1 MKRRILLTALL
12 IGPLALPLAT
22 AQAADHGQHGHHGH
36 AQGEMTESRHEVR
49 GIYLGYDAEAHRI
62 SVAHEEIP
70 GVMRAM
76 RMNLHL
82 AEDAPAPA
90 LTEGERIR
98 FTMTG
103 RVQDGMTWYAD
114 AIESLPADTELEL
127 PESLRE
133 MIGH

>member
-1 MKRRILLTALL
+1 MKPTVLLAAALL
-12 IGPLALPLAT
+12 AGAVT
-22 AQAADHGQHGHHGH
+22 QAQASDHGHHSHHGH

-76 RMNLHL
+76 RMNLRL
-82 AEDAPAPA
+82 AEDDAAPGLA
-90 LTEGERIR
+90 EGERIR

-103 RVQDGMTWYAD
+103 KVKEGMTWYAD
-114 AIESLPADTELEL
+114 AIEALPADTELEL
-127 PESLRE
+127 PEGLRE

>member
-1 MKRRILLTALL
+1 MKPTVLLAAALL
-12 IGPLALPLAT
+12 AGAVT
-22 AQAADHGQHGHHGH
+22 QAQASDHGHHSHHGH

-70 GVMRAM
+70 QVMAAM

-82 AEDAPAPA
+82 AEEVSAPELA
-90 LTEGERIR
+90 EGEPMG
-98 FTMTG
+98 FTMVG
-103 RVQDGMTWYAD
+103 KAQNGMRWYA
-114 AIESLPADTELEL
+114 ESFEALPADTELEL
-127 PESLRE
+127 PERLRE